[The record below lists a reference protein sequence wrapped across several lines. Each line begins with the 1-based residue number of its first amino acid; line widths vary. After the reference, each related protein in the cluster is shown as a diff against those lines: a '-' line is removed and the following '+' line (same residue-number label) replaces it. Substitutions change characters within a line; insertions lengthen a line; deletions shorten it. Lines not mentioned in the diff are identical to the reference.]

1 MPVHEGPFAPG
12 TPCWADVMVDDLD
25 RARDFYGSLFGWTF
39 EDLPPEAGGY
49 VMARKDGHV
58 VAGAMAKNPDDPGQV
73 SAWTVYLA
81 TDDVDDTAKRA
92 RAAGGVFFLEPT
104 NVLRVG
110 RIAVG
115 ADPAGAAYGL
125 WQAKERTGT
134 DLVDEPGA
142 LCWAESMSRD
152 YDASTRF
159 YSDVIGYRLQEI
171 GEGGVRYSVATPRRR
186 ARRRRHRGH
195 PGAGPGRR
203 AVALDGA
210 LRRGRLRRGRRA
222 GHGPRRLRHAA
233 ARRHPLR
240 PDGARRRPPG
250 RDVLG
255 HAAARAVDDRL
266 TDRLTEGVCR
276 VPGTARGRRTAADG
290 IRTTPR
296 ALGGCRHGF
305 AR

>member
-25 RARDFYGSLFGWTF
+25 RARDFYGGLFGWTF
-39 EDLPPEAGGY
+39 EALPPQAGGY

-58 VAGAMAKNPDDPGQV
+58 VAGALAKNPDDPNQV

-125 WQAKERTGT
+125 WQAKERSGA
-134 DLVDEPGA
+134 DLVDAPGA

-171 GEGGVRYSVATPRRR
+171 GEGGVRYSVASLD
-186 ARRRRHRGH
+186 GV
-195 PGAGPGRR
+195 R
-203 AVALDGA
+203 AVAGIGA
-210 LRRGRLRRGRRA
+210 IPA
-222 GHGPRRLRHAA
+222 QAPAA
-233 ARRHPLR
+233 VPSHWMAHF
-240 PDGARRRPPG
+240 
-250 RDVLG
+250 
-255 HAAARAVDDRL
+255 AVADCDASA
-266 TDRLTEGVCR
+266 ER
-276 VPGTARGRRTAADG
+276 VT
-290 IRTTPR
+290 
-296 ALGGCRHGF
+296 ALGGSVVQPPVDTRYGRMALVAGPRGETF
-305 AR
+305 SVMQLPEQAATD

>member
-25 RARDFYGSLFGWTF
+25 RARDFYGGLFDWTF
-39 EDLPPEAGGY
+39 EDLPPQAGGY

-58 VAGAMAKNPDDPGQV
+58 VAGALAKNPDDPSQV

-81 TDDVDDTAKRA
+81 TDDVDDAVRRA
-92 RAAGGVFFLEPT
+92 EAAGGVFFLQPT
-104 NVLRVG
+104 NALGVG

-125 WQAKERTGT
+125 WQAKERSGA

-171 GEGGVRYSVATPRRR
+171 GEGGVRYSVASLD
-186 ARRRRHRGH
+186 GE
-195 PGAGPGRR
+195 R
-203 AVALDGA
+203 AVAGIGA
-210 LRRGRLRRGRRA
+210 IPA
-222 GHGPRRLRHAA
+222 QAP
-233 ARRHPLR
+233 
-240 PDGARRRPPG
+240 
-250 RDVLG
+250 
-255 HAAARAVDDRL
+255 AVVPSHWMAHFAVADCDASADRV
-266 TDRLTEGVCR
+266 T
-276 VPGTARGRRTAADG
+276 
-290 IRTTPR
+290 
-296 ALGGCRHGF
+296 ALGGSVVQSPVDTRYGRMALVAGLEGETF
-305 AR
+305 SVMQLTEPSTTD